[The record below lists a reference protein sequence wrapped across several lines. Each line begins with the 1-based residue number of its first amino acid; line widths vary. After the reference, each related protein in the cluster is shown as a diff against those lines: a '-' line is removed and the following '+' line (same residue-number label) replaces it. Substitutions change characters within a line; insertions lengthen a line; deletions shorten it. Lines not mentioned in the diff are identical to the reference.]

1 MISSHD
7 LEKILT
13 SVSLHQMTHQKNS
26 SNSKCSGNFLAA
38 TPFFGMSKIQLN
50 DLKHSWDVR
59 TFTHEKGQ
67 RTSRTTKKYF
77 TYVTRRARS
86 KLNFKYKFRRVLL
99 PTRGT
104 FYFRKLCHFPCPNM
118 VTEDKFP
125 CPRECTMRDHQLNLA
140 PKFKICMRAHQKDC
154 KRTSAHFSVR
164 KKHHVLSR
172 TNR

>member
-1 MISSHD
+1 MTVTE
-7 LEKILT
+7 EKL
-13 SVSLHQMTHQKNS
+13 
-26 SNSKCSGNFLAA
+26 NFYRKSASAVELRWKHVRAKLK
-38 TPFFGMSKIQLN
+38 PFPNPFQAFAWHGHSWFPWYIY
-50 DLKHSWDVR
+50 HSWDVR
-59 TFTHEKGQ
+59 TFTHEKLQ

-86 KLNFKYKFRRVLL
+86 KLNFKYKFRCLLL

-104 FYFRKLCHFPCPNM
+104 FYFQKLCHFPCPNM

-125 CPRECTMRDHQLNLA
+125 CPRECSMQDHQLNLA
-140 PKFKICMRAHQKDC
+140 PKFKIRMRGHQKDC

-164 KKHHVLSR
+164 QKHHGLSR